1 MAKNLMTEIL
11 KVLGV
16 EYGEIFKLREVD
28 AETCENFKFKFVE
41 EFGLVKVAD
50 DKFDLANDYLLA
62 LLQGNFEIIKLPWEP
77 KYGELY
83 YYPDVKDISVNN
95 NVWEGYSSEYALK
108 KCGVLYKTFEEAKA
122 HFASDYEK
130 LTGKKLEAG
139 ND

>member
-11 KVLGV
+11 KMLGV

-77 KYGELY
+77 QEGDTYYCVNIFKKRIEAYQWIGFTGEY
-83 YYPDVKDISVNN
+83 V
-95 NVWEGYSSEYALK
+95 LK
-108 KCGVLYKTFEEAKA
+108 LFGMVYRTKEEAKA
-122 HFASDYEK
+122 HLAEDYEN
-130 LTGKKLEAG
+130 LTGKPWG
-139 ND
+139 SR

>member
-1 MAKNLMTEIL
+1 MAKNLMPEII
-11 KVLGV
+11 KMIGV

-77 KYGELY
+77 KEGEEYFALSAY
-83 YYPDVKDISVNN
+83 YKSVEKKT
-95 NVWEGYSSEYALK
+95 WKGSTFGYAM
-108 KCGVLYKTFEEAKA
+108 KTLGMVYRTREEAEANFYK
-122 HFASDYEK
+122 DYEK
-130 LTGKKLEAG
+130 LTGKPLSSR
-139 ND
+139 